1 VSRLRTALVV
11 LIALV
16 FVLLLLSAFGA
27 QVGTAT
33 LLVLVCAALAAYIV
47 LRVRRRSS
55 G

>member
-1 VSRLRTALVV
+1 MSRLRTALVV
-11 LIALV
+11 LIGFV

-47 LRVRRRSS
+47 LRVRRRSN